1 MLGRS
6 VVGSWWWL
14 VEPGRGSRGLLGL
27 SWLCCLVAARGPIGR
42 GGPSSSWWGSAA
54 VRGRGRSLLDGPGEG
69 ALGLAVGRWL
79 LAVGG
84 WLLAVGGWL
93 LAVGGTVGRRWL
105 TVGRLWW
112 LAVRREGAWLA
123 VGVHARLAVGARG
136 ARQAEARSQRRS
148 RQGVGHAVV
157 LLQVLVLKGSVAV
170 VDRDRQLALSQQPL
184 LCQVVVDPVLRFSQM
199 VSYAV
204 AIQVVGIKAVMF
216 GHRLRLS
223 VVIGIPQVVA
233 QQETVQSASI
243 EGAQSHSTRGT

>member
-1 MLGRS
+1 
-6 VVGSWWWL
+6 
-14 VEPGRGSRGLLGL
+14 LLGL

-42 GGPSSSWWGSAA
+42 GGPSSTWWGGAA

-69 ALGLAVGRWL
+69 ALGLAVGGWLLAVGRWL
-79 LAVGG
+79 LAVGR
-84 WLLAVGGWL
+84 WL
-93 LAVGGTVGRRWL
+93 LAVGGTVGRLWWL
-105 TVGRLWW
+105 AVGRLWW
-112 LAVRREGAWLA
+112 LAVGREGAWLA
-123 VGVHARLAVGARG
+123 VGVHVRLAVGARRS
-136 ARQAEARSQRRS
+136 RQAKAWSQRRS

-157 LLQVLVLKGSVAV
+157 LLQVLVLQGSVAV

-216 GHRLRLS
+216 GHRLRLC
-223 VVIGIPQVVA
+223 VVVGIPQIVA

-243 EGAQSHSTRGT
+243 EGAESHSTRRT